1 MYWTF
6 SRKNVYKTLNL
17 NCESSAGL
25 KFKVIFNFL
34 FMPFISYTNASLIF
48 SRSNKNV
55 SMWINNIL
63 LLVRPIASTWIM
75 GRPIA
80 STRIMGRPIAS
91 TRIMGRPMIS
101 CKTIKVIGSA
111 PPGCTQE
118 EQRSIGS
125 VRRKLRR
132 RRRKWYAWVNHE
144 FNYLTV
150 DVTFLPINQAAISR
164 MTHQPVVYV
173 ALDEN
178 LSAELFPEWEVY
190 GVVVC
195 FIWWRSCGDRNIH
208 FGSHRPIWPRSDC
221 IWFARKMTIISEG
234 IAPQCPASSISL
246 HVTVSL
252 ESVGLGSTIRINLIN
267 ARDQSRIFTEES
279 LTRVSCWMLGW
290 TRAQGNA
297 LTYRVTDV
305 SERR

>member
-1 MYWTF
+1 
-6 SRKNVYKTLNL
+6 
-17 NCESSAGL
+17 
-25 KFKVIFNFL
+25 
-34 FMPFISYTNASLIF
+34 
-48 SRSNKNV
+48 
-55 SMWINNIL
+55 MWMNNIL
-63 LLVRPIASTWIM
+63 LLI
-75 GRPIA
+75 
-80 STRIMGRPIAS
+80 RPIAS

-101 CKTIKVIGSA
+101 CKTIKVIGGA
-111 PPGCTQE
+111 PPECTQV

-267 ARDQSRIFTEES
+267 ARDQCRIFTEES

-290 TRAQGNA
+290 TRVQGNA

>member
-1 MYWTF
+1 
-6 SRKNVYKTLNL
+6 
-17 NCESSAGL
+17 
-25 KFKVIFNFL
+25 
-34 FMPFISYTNASLIF
+34 
-48 SRSNKNV
+48 
-55 SMWINNIL
+55 MWMNNIL
-63 LLVRPIASTWIM
+63 LLI
-75 GRPIA
+75 
-80 STRIMGRPIAS
+80 RPIAS

-101 CKTIKVIGSA
+101 CKTIKVIGGA
-111 PPGCTQE
+111 PPECTQV

-125 VRRKLRR
+125 VRRKLRW

-208 FGSHRPIWPRSDC
+208 FGSHRPWVWALWC
-221 IWFARKMTIISEG
+221 F
-234 IAPQCPASSISL
+234 
-246 HVTVSL
+246 V
-252 ESVGLGSTIRINLIN
+252 LGSTNLPCVTKV
-267 ARDQSRIFTEES
+267 QSSIT
-279 LTRVSCWMLGW
+279 GW
-290 TRAQGNA
+290 NVAT
-297 LTYRVTDV
+297 VTLCV
-305 SERR
+305 NPFFVAVH